1 MKEKAKQWL
10 FFCYGIGA
18 TLAVVGSVVALRQEP
33 SHAPQASTTV
43 AQDEARGELASPQPT
58 RSQVELSASQTAAIN
73 LQVASITRQDV
84 SEELRVVATVV
95 PDESRISHIHTRVT
109 GWVEKLYVGN
119 TGEFV
124 KAGQPIVDIFSQ
136 ELFVSQVEYL
146 SSRALSGP
154 PTAVVESGRARLRF
168 FGMSESAI
176 EAIEKTGKP
185 HRLVTLSAP
194 RSGILAHRG
203 IFAGT
208 AVDPST
214 EIATVL
220 DLSRIW
226 VWAEVPESAAASV
239 RKGMT
244 ARLEFG
250 AAGDRSMPA
259 TVEFIDPILTETTRK
274 LRVRFSLPNAKGELR
289 PGTYGT
295 AVFQSPTRLALTV
308 PRDALVDTGDAQYVY
323 VLKDESTY
331 EPRAVR
337 PGARL
342 KDRIEIVEGLRAQD
356 KVVVSGV
363 FLLDSESRLRASGGG
378 GAAHGG
384 HARPASSVPPAQPS
398 APAHAQGRAGHD

>member
-1 MKEKAKQWL
+1 MTEKAKRWL

-18 TLAVVGSVVALRQEP
+18 ALLVIGGVVALREER
-33 SHAPQASTTV
+33 SHAPDV
-43 AQDEARGELASPQPT
+43 AAAPQEARSVPAGSRPS
-58 RSQVELSASQTAAIN
+58 RSQVDLSASQATSIN
-73 LQVASITRQDV
+73 LQVASVTRQDV
-84 SEELRVVATVV
+84 SEQLRVVATVV
-95 PDESRISHIHTRVT
+95 PDESRISHIHTRVS

-124 KAGQPIVDIFSQ
+124 TAGQPIVDIFSQ
-136 ELFVSQVEYL
+136 ELFASQAEYL
-146 SSRALSGP
+146 SVRALSGP

-176 EAIEKTGKP
+176 EAIEKSGKP
-185 HRLVTLSAP
+185 RRLVTLTAP

-226 VWAEVPESAAASV
+226 VWAEVPESAAAAV
-239 RKGMT
+239 KKGMV
-244 ARLEFG
+244 AQLELG
-250 AAGDRSMPA
+250 TGGNRSIPA

-295 AVFQSPTRLALTV
+295 AVFQSPPRLALTV

-323 VLKDESTY
+323 VLNDESTY

-378 GAAHGG
+378 GGAHGG

-398 APAHAQGRAGHD
+398 APAHAPGRTGHD